1 MGEKITD
8 CACMSLRKSARLIA
22 QFYDLKLQPSGL
34 RATQFTLLGT
44 LKGLG
49 PISITN
55 LANAMGM
62 SRTTLTRNIKIL
74 EKSGLTSAEQGKED
88 ARIRM
93 LLLTEE
99 GLAAFQEAYPYWE
112 AAQSS
117 FLNKFGRQN
126 WNMLNEEL
134 GGINIALAAS

>member
-1 MGEKITD
+1 MGEKIID
-8 CACMSLRKSARLIA
+8 CACMNLRKTARLIA
-22 QFYDLKLQPSGL
+22 QFYDHKLQPSGL
-34 RATQFTLLGT
+34 RATQFTLLAT

-74 EKSGLTSAEQGKED
+74 ENSGLTTAEQGKDD

-93 LLLTEE
+93 LLLTDK
-99 GLAAFQEAYPYWE
+99 GLTAFQETYPYWE
-112 AAQSS
+112 GAQSS
-117 FLNKFGRQN
+117 FLSEFGREN
-126 WNMLNEEL
+126 WSRLNEEL
-134 GGINIALAAS
+134 GVINKTLAES